1 MQRLAFRYA
10 QRQEAVL
17 RGVQLEIK
25 RGEMIAITGASGAGK
40 TTLLRLIA
48 GLYPPTL
55 GAVLVDDMDLR
66 QIDPTEWRS
75 QIAFLPE
82 TANFFYGTLAQN
94 IRLSRPDASDAEV
107 VGVLKEMGLDSEEQL
122 TSEGIHRRLTAAD
135 LDRFSDALKQRLAL
149 ARCFIKD
156 APLYLLDNPAASL
169 DTASELHL
177 LKKFAALKGRAT
189 VLFTTFRPSQM
200 RLADR
205 VIMLKDG
212 QIFLDGPPD
221 RVVERISAAA

>member
-1 MQRLAFRYA
+1 
-10 QRQEAVL
+10 
-17 RGVQLEIK
+17 
-25 RGEMIAITGASGAGK
+25 MIAITGASGVGK

-55 GAVLVDDMDLR
+55 GSVLVDDMDLR

-75 QIAFLPE
+75 QMAFLPE

-107 VGVLKEMGLDSEEQL
+107 VRVLKEMGLDGEEQL
-122 TSEGIHRRLTAAD
+122 MCEGIDRRLTAAD
-135 LDRFSDALKQRLAL
+135 LENFSDALKQRLAL

-156 APLYLLDNPAASL
+156 APIYLLDNPAASL
-169 DTASELHL
+169 DTTSELYL
-177 LKKFAALKGRAT
+177 LKKLTALKGRAT
-189 VLFTTFRPSQM
+189 VLFTTFRPSHM

-212 QIFLDGPPD
+212 QVVLDGAPD
-221 RVVERISAAA
+221 RVLERISAVA

>member
-1 MQRLAFRYA
+1 
-10 QRQEAVL
+10 
-17 RGVQLEIK
+17 
-25 RGEMIAITGASGAGK
+25 
-40 TTLLRLIA
+40 
-48 GLYPPTL
+48 
-55 GAVLVDDMDLR
+55 
-66 QIDPTEWRS
+66 
-75 QIAFLPE
+75 
-82 TANFFYGTLAQN
+82 
-94 IRLSRPDASDAEV
+94 
-107 VGVLKEMGLDSEEQL
+107 
-122 TSEGIHRRLTAAD
+122 
-135 LDRFSDALKQRLAL
+135 LKQRLAL